1 MPVPN
6 PVMPVK
12 GAGTTL
18 WVYKGN
24 GDPYANPLSDVDWS
38 RLAKVKDLTPGEL
51 TAESYDDSYLDD
63 EDADWTATGQ
73 GQKSAGDTSFT
84 LAWMPGE
91 QGQQALLAWFN
102 EGDTRAYKIR
112 FPNGTVDVFR
122 GWVSSIGKAVT
133 AKEVITRTVKVTNVG
148 RPSMAEDRSTVT
160 AATGMTVTPAST
172 SVVKGQSTTLTVA
185 FQPEG
190 ATDKSFRAVSADK
203 TKATVSVSGMTITVK
218 GVAAGKVNIPVVSG
232 NGELAAVAEI
242 TVTASYSGE
251 SEMFLKTESFEH
263 NGVTVTLS
271 ELSAL
276 QRIEHLALMKRQ
288 AEQAESDSNR
298 KFTVEDAIR
307 TGAFLVAMSLWHN
320 HPKKTKLPSM
330 NEAVKQI
337 EQEVLTTWPTE
348 AISHAENVVYRLSG
362 MYEFVV
368 NDAPEQ
374 TEDAGP
380 AEPVSAG
387 KCSMVS

>member
-6 PVMPVK
+6 PTMPVK

-18 WVYKGN
+18 WVYKGS

-133 AKEVITRTVKVTNVG
+133 ASDHPHGESHQCG
-148 RPSMAEDRSTVT
+148 
-160 AATGMTVTPAST
+160 T
-172 SVVKGQSTTLTVA
+172 SVDGRRSQH
-185 FQPEG
+185 G
-190 ATDKSFRAVSADK
+190 
-203 TKATVSVSGMTITVK
+203 
-218 GVAAGKVNIPVVSG
+218 NSG
-232 NGELAAVAEI
+232 NRHDRDACQHLGGERAEHH
-242 TVTASYSGE
+242 ADRG
-251 SEMFLKTESFEH
+251 LPAGGR
-263 NGVTVTLS
+263 NRQ
-271 ELSAL
+271 ELSCG
-276 QRIEHLALMKRQ
+276 
-288 AEQAESDSNR
+288 
-298 KFTVEDAIR
+298 VC
-307 TGAFLVAMSLWHN
+307 G
-320 HPKKTKLPSM
+320 
-330 NEAVKQI
+330 
-337 EQEVLTTWPTE
+337 
-348 AISHAENVVYRLSG
+348 
-362 MYEFVV
+362 
-368 NDAPEQ
+368 
-374 TEDAGP
+374 
-380 AEPVSAG
+380 
-387 KCSMVS
+387 

>member
-18 WVYKGN
+18 WVYKGS

-133 AKEVITRTVKVTNVG
+133 AKEVITRTV
-148 RPSMAEDRSTVT
+148 T
-160 AATGMTVTPAST
+160 ATTGMTVTPAST

-242 TVTASYSGE
+242 TVTAS
-251 SEMFLKTESFEH
+251 
-263 NGVTVTLS
+263 
-271 ELSAL
+271 
-276 QRIEHLALMKRQ
+276 
-288 AEQAESDSNR
+288 
-298 KFTVEDAIR
+298 
-307 TGAFLVAMSLWHN
+307 
-320 HPKKTKLPSM
+320 
-330 NEAVKQI
+330 
-337 EQEVLTTWPTE
+337 
-348 AISHAENVVYRLSG
+348 
-362 MYEFVV
+362 
-368 NDAPEQ
+368 
-374 TEDAGP
+374 
-380 AEPVSAG
+380 
-387 KCSMVS
+387 

>member
-1 MPVPN
+1 MPTPN
-6 PVMPVK
+6 PLAPVK

-38 RLAKVKDLTPGEL
+38 RLAKVKELTPGEL

-63 EDADWTATGQ
+63 EDPDWAATGQ

-160 AATGMTVTPAST
+160 A
-172 SVVKGQSTTLTVA
+172 
-185 FQPEG
+185 
-190 ATDKSFRAVSADK
+190 
-203 TKATVSVSGMTITVK
+203 
-218 GVAAGKVNIPVVSG
+218 
-232 NGELAAVAEI
+232 
-242 TVTASYSGE
+242 
-251 SEMFLKTESFEH
+251 
-263 NGVTVTLS
+263 
-271 ELSAL
+271 
-276 QRIEHLALMKRQ
+276 
-288 AEQAESDSNR
+288 
-298 KFTVEDAIR
+298 
-307 TGAFLVAMSLWHN
+307 
-320 HPKKTKLPSM
+320 
-330 NEAVKQI
+330 
-337 EQEVLTTWPTE
+337 
-348 AISHAENVVYRLSG
+348 
-362 MYEFVV
+362 
-368 NDAPEQ
+368 
-374 TEDAGP
+374 
-380 AEPVSAG
+380 
-387 KCSMVS
+387 

>member
-6 PVMPVK
+6 PTMPVK

-63 EDADWTATGQ
+63 EDADWTATG
-73 GQKSAGDTSFT
+73 
-84 LAWMPGE
+84 

-160 AATGMTVTPAST
+160 ATTGMTVTPASA

-232 NGELAAVAEI
+232 NGEFAAVAEI
-242 TVTASYSGE
+242 NVTAS
-251 SEMFLKTESFEH
+251 
-263 NGVTVTLS
+263 
-271 ELSAL
+271 
-276 QRIEHLALMKRQ
+276 
-288 AEQAESDSNR
+288 
-298 KFTVEDAIR
+298 
-307 TGAFLVAMSLWHN
+307 
-320 HPKKTKLPSM
+320 
-330 NEAVKQI
+330 
-337 EQEVLTTWPTE
+337 
-348 AISHAENVVYRLSG
+348 
-362 MYEFVV
+362 
-368 NDAPEQ
+368 
-374 TEDAGP
+374 
-380 AEPVSAG
+380 
-387 KCSMVS
+387 

>member
-51 TAESYDDSYLDD
+51 SAEPYDDSYLDD
-63 EDADWTATGQ
+63 EDADWAATGQ

-148 RPSMAEDRSTVT
+148 RPSMAEDRSKITPVS
-160 AATGMTVTPAST
+160 AIKVTPT
-172 SVVKGQSTTLTVA
+172 SGTVAKGKTTTLTVS
-185 FQPEG
+185 FEPES
-190 ATDKSFRAVSADK
+190 ATDKTFRAVSADPS
-203 TKATVSVSGMTITVK
+203 KATISVKDMTITVN
-218 GVAAGKVNIPVVSG
+218 GVATGKVQIPVVSG
-232 NGELAAVAEI
+232 NGQFAAVAE
-242 TVTASYSGE
+242 
-251 SEMFLKTESFEH
+251 
-263 NGVTVTLS
+263 VTVT
-271 ELSAL
+271 EA
-276 QRIEHLALMKRQ
+276 
-288 AEQAESDSNR
+288 
-298 KFTVEDAIR
+298 
-307 TGAFLVAMSLWHN
+307 GA
-320 HPKKTKLPSM
+320 
-330 NEAVKQI
+330 
-337 EQEVLTTWPTE
+337 
-348 AISHAENVVYRLSG
+348 
-362 MYEFVV
+362 
-368 NDAPEQ
+368 
-374 TEDAGP
+374 AG
-380 AEPVSAG
+380 
-387 KCSMVS
+387 